1 MMNHNIKEYSI
12 SLICVLIAFLV
23 SLASSQNGVSYN
35 NYPISIICMALSF
48 IIHWLVFIPSYF
60 YKTEKFYDIT
70 GTVAYL
76 SILLTTAYLINL
88 VNDEGI
94 LLRSII
100 SIIFVMIWAIRLGIF
115 LFKRV
120 IKVGEDKRFEHA
132 KKSFSKFLM
141 FFNISALWVFLTIV
155 NVLTMI
161 INNSDSITDLF
172 FIIGVT
178 IAIIGF
184 IIEVVADMQKR
195 KFRTNISNKGQFI
208 SSGLWSISRHP
219 NYFGEMMIWVGMSF
233 ATIPILIGWQFITL
247 ISPIFVIFLL
257 TKVSG
262 INLLEASA
270 NDKWG
275 ADKNYQDYK
284 DKTSVLI
291 PFLGSK
297 R

>member
-1 MMNHNIKEYSI
+1 MNHNIKEYSI
-12 SLICVLIAFLV
+12 SLICILIAFLV
-23 SLASSQNGVSYN
+23 SFAAAQNGPSYN
-35 NYPISIICMALSF
+35 NYPISIICMSLSF
-48 IIHWLVFIPSYF
+48 IIHWIIFIPSYI

-70 GTVAYL
+70 GTVAYI
-76 SILLTTAYLINL
+76 SILITTVYLLNV

-94 LLRSII
+94 LLRSIL
-100 SIIFVMIWAIRLGIF
+100 STIFVMIWAVRLGIF

-120 IKVGEDKRFEHA
+120 IEVGEDKRFKVA

-161 INNSDSITDLF
+161 INNSDSVTDLF
-172 FIIGVT
+172 FIIGVR

-184 IIEVVADMQKR
+184 IIEVVADTQKR

-291 PFLGSK
+291 PFLRNK

>member
-1 MMNHNIKEYSI
+1 MNHNIKEYSI

-161 INNSDSITDLF
+161 INNSDSVTDLF
-172 FIIGVT
+172 FIIGVR

>member
-1 MMNHNIKEYSI
+1 MNHNIKEYSI

-161 INNSDSITDLF
+161 INNSDSVTDLF
-172 FIIGVT
+172 FIIGFT
-178 IAIIGF
+178 IVIIGF

-195 KFRTNISNKGQFI
+195 KYRTNISNKGQFI

>member
-1 MMNHNIKEYSI
+1 MNHNIKEYSI

-161 INNSDSITDLF
+161 INNSDSVTDLF
-172 FIIGVT
+172 FIIGFT
-178 IAIIGF
+178 IVIIGF

-195 KFRTNISNKGQFI
+195 IFRTNISNKGQFI

-219 NYFGEMMIWVGMSF
+219 NYFGEMMIWVGMSVV
-233 ATIPILIGWQFITL
+233 TIPILIGWQFITL

>member
-1 MMNHNIKEYSI
+1 MNQNIKEYSI

-48 IIHWLVFIPSYF
+48 IIHWLVFFPSYF

-70 GTVAYL
+70 GTVTYL

-88 VNDEGI
+88 VNDEGV

-161 INNSDSITDLF
+161 INNSDSVTDLF
-172 FIIGVT
+172 FIIGFT
-178 IAIIGF
+178 IVIIGF

-195 KFRTNISNKGQFI
+195 KFRANISNKGQFI
-208 SSGLWSISRHP
+208 NSGLWSISRHP

-233 ATIPILIGWQFITL
+233 VTIPILIGWQFITL

-275 ADKNYQDYK
+275 ADKNYQHYK

>member
-1 MMNHNIKEYSI
+1 MNHNIKEYCI
-12 SLICVLIAFLV
+12 SLICLLIAFLV

-35 NYPISIICMALSF
+35 DYPISIICMALSF

-60 YKTEKFYDIT
+60 FKTEKFYDIT

-161 INNSDSITDLF
+161 INNSDSVTDLF
-172 FIIGVT
+172 FIIGFKIV
-178 IAIIGF
+178 IIGF

-219 NYFGEMMIWVGMSF
+219 NYFGEMMIWIGMSF
-233 ATIPILIGWQFITL
+233 VTIPILIGWQFITL

>member
-1 MMNHNIKEYSI
+1 MNHNIKEYSI

-88 VNDEGI
+88 VNDEGV

-161 INNSDSITDLF
+161 INNSDSVTDLF
-172 FIIGVT
+172 FIIGVS

-195 KFRTNISNKGQFI
+195 IFRTNISNKGQFI

-233 ATIPILIGWQFITL
+233 VTIPILIGWQFITL

>member
-1 MMNHNIKEYSI
+1 MNHNIKEYSI

-48 IIHWLVFIPSYF
+48 IIHWLVFFPSYF

-94 LLRSII
+94 LLRSIV

-161 INNSDSITDLF
+161 INNSDSVTDLF
-172 FIIGVT
+172 FIIGFT
-178 IAIIGF
+178 IVIIGF

-195 KFRTNISNKGQFI
+195 KFRSNISNKGQFI
-208 SSGLWSISRHP
+208 NSGLWSISRHP

-233 ATIPILIGWQFITL
+233 VTIPILIGWQFITL

>member
-1 MMNHNIKEYSI
+1 MNHNIKEYSI

-161 INNSDSITDLF
+161 INNSDSVTDLF
-172 FIIGVT
+172 FIIGVS

-195 KFRTNISNKGQFI
+195 IFRTNISNKGQFI

-233 ATIPILIGWQFITL
+233 VTIPILIGWQFITL

>member
-1 MMNHNIKEYSI
+1 MNHNIKEYSI

-94 LLRSII
+94 LLRSIV

-161 INNSDSITDLF
+161 INNSDSVTDLF
-172 FIIGVT
+172 FIIGFT
-178 IAIIGF
+178 IVIIGF

-233 ATIPILIGWQFITL
+233 VTIPILIGWQFITL

-257 TKVSG
+257 IKVSG
-262 INLLEASA
+262 INLLESSA

>member
-1 MMNHNIKEYSI
+1 MNHNIKEYSI

-161 INNSDSITDLF
+161 INNSDSVTDLF
-172 FIIGVT
+172 FIIGLT
-178 IAIIGF
+178 IVIIGF

-219 NYFGEMMIWVGMSF
+219 NYFGEMMIWIGMSF
-233 ATIPILIGWQFITL
+233 VTIPILIGWQFITL

>member
-1 MMNHNIKEYSI
+1 MNHNIKEYSI

-94 LLRSII
+94 LLRSIV

-161 INNSDSITDLF
+161 INNSDSVTDLF
-172 FIIGVT
+172 FIIGVS

-233 ATIPILIGWQFITL
+233 VTIPILIGWQFITL

>member
-1 MMNHNIKEYSI
+1 MNHNIKEYSI

-161 INNSDSITDLF
+161 INNSDSVTDLF
-172 FIIGVT
+172 FIIGFT
-178 IAIIGF
+178 IVIIGF

-195 KFRTNISNKGQFI
+195 KFRTKFSNKGQFI

-219 NYFGEMMIWVGMSF
+219 NYFGCLLY
-233 ATIPILIGWQFITL
+233 T
-247 ISPIFVIFLL
+247 SP
-257 TKVSG
+257 SPR
-262 INLLEASA
+262 
-270 NDKWG
+270 D
-275 ADKNYQDYK
+275 
-284 DKTSVLI
+284 
-291 PFLGSK
+291 
-297 R
+297 

>member
-1 MMNHNIKEYSI
+1 MNHNIKEYSI

-172 FIIGVT
+172 FIIGVS

-219 NYFGEMMIWVGMSF
+219 NYFGEMMIWVGMSVV
-233 ATIPILIGWQFITL
+233 TIPILIGWQFITL

>member
-1 MMNHNIKEYSI
+1 MNHNIKEYSI

-23 SLASSQNGVSYN
+23 SFASSQNGASYN

-76 SILLTTAYLINL
+76 SILLTTAYLISV
-88 VNDEGI
+88 VNDEGV
-94 LLRSII
+94 LLRSLI
-100 SIIFVMIWAIRLGIF
+100 SILFVMIWAVRLGIF

-120 IKVGEDKRFEHA
+120 IKVGEDKRFKHA

-161 INNSDSITDLF
+161 INNSDSVSDLF
-172 FIIGVT
+172 FIIGFS
-178 IAIIGF
+178 ISIIGF
-184 IIEVVADMQKR
+184 IIEVVADIQKR
-195 KFRTNISNKGQFI
+195 KFRMNISNKGQFI
-208 SSGLWSISRHP
+208 NSGLWSISRHP
-219 NYFGEMMIWVGMSF
+219 NYFGEMMIWVGISF
-233 ATIPILIGWQFITL
+233 VSIPILIGWQFITL

-291 PFLGSK
+291 PFLRNK

>member
-1 MMNHNIKEYSI
+1 MNHNIKEYSI

-155 NVLTMI
+155 NVQTMI
-161 INNSDSITDLF
+161 INNSDSVTDLF

-219 NYFGEMMIWVGMSF
+219 NYFGEMMIWVGISF
-233 ATIPILIGWQFITL
+233 VSIPILIGWQFITL

-275 ADKNYQDYK
+275 ADKNYQDYR

>member
-1 MMNHNIKEYSI
+1 MNHNIKEYSI

-161 INNSDSITDLF
+161 INNSDSVTDLF
-172 FIIGVT
+172 FIIGFT
-178 IAIIGF
+178 IVIIGF

-233 ATIPILIGWQFITL
+233 VTIPILIGWQFITL

-275 ADKNYQDYK
+275 ADKNYQDYR

>member
-1 MMNHNIKEYSI
+1 MNHNIKEYCI

-60 YKTEKFYDIT
+60 FKTEKFYDIT
-70 GTVAYL
+70 GTVAYI

-161 INNSDSITDLF
+161 INNSDSVTDLF
-172 FIIGVT
+172 FIIGIK

-233 ATIPILIGWQFITL
+233 VTIPILIGWQFITL

>member
-1 MMNHNIKEYSI
+1 MNQNIKEYSI

-88 VNDEGI
+88 VNDEGV

-161 INNSDSITDLF
+161 INNSDSVTDLF
-172 FIIGVT
+172 FIIGFT
-178 IAIIGF
+178 IVIIGF

-195 KFRTNISNKGQFI
+195 KFRANISNKGQFI
-208 SSGLWSISRHP
+208 NSGLWSISRHP

-233 ATIPILIGWQFITL
+233 VTIPILIGWQFITL

-275 ADKNYQDYK
+275 ADKNYQHYK

-291 PFLGSK
+291 PFLRNK

>member
-1 MMNHNIKEYSI
+1 MNHNIKEYSI

-161 INNSDSITDLF
+161 INNSDSVADLF
-172 FIIGVT
+172 FITGYSIS
-178 IAIIGF
+178 IIGF
-184 IIEVVADMQKR
+184 IIEVVADIQKR
-195 KFRTNISNKGQFI
+195 KFRMKISNKGQFI
-208 SSGLWSISRHP
+208 NSGLWSISRHP

-233 ATIPILIGWQFITL
+233 VTIPILIGWQFITL

>member
-1 MMNHNIKEYSI
+1 MNHNIKEYSI

-161 INNSDSITDLF
+161 INNSDSVTDLF
-172 FIIGVT
+172 FIIGFT
-178 IAIIGF
+178 IVIIGF

-257 TKVSG
+257 IKVSG

-275 ADKNYQDYK
+275 ADKNYQDYR

>member
-1 MMNHNIKEYSI
+1 MNHNIKEYCI
-12 SLICVLIAFLV
+12 SLICLLIAFLV

-60 YKTEKFYDIT
+60 FKTEKFYDIT
-70 GTVAYL
+70 GTVAYI

-161 INNSDSITDLF
+161 INNSDSVTDLF
-172 FIIGVT
+172 FIIGFKIV
-178 IAIIGF
+178 IIGF

-233 ATIPILIGWQFITL
+233 VTIPILIGWQFITL

-257 TKVSG
+257 NKVSG

-284 DKTSVLI
+284 DQTSVLI

>member
-1 MMNHNIKEYSI
+1 MNHNIKEYSI

-161 INNSDSITDLF
+161 INNSDSVTDLF
-172 FIIGVT
+172 FIIGVM

>member
-1 MMNHNIKEYSI
+1 MNHNIKEYSI

-161 INNSDSITDLF
+161 INNSDSVTDLF
-172 FIIGVT
+172 FIIGVS

-195 KFRTNISNKGQFI
+195 IFRTNISNKGQFI

-233 ATIPILIGWQFITL
+233 VTIPILIGWQFITL

-291 PFLGSK
+291 PFLRSK

>member
-1 MMNHNIKEYSI
+1 MNHNIKEYSI

-94 LLRSII
+94 LLRSIV

-161 INNSDSITDLF
+161 INNSDSVTDLF
-172 FIIGVT
+172 FIIGVS

-219 NYFGEMMIWVGMSF
+219 NYFGEMMIWVGMSVV
-233 ATIPILIGWQFITL
+233 TIPILIGWQFITL

>member
-1 MMNHNIKEYSI
+1 MNHNIKEYSI

-172 FIIGVT
+172 FIIGVS

-233 ATIPILIGWQFITL
+233 VTIPILIGWQFITL

>member
-1 MMNHNIKEYSI
+1 MNHNIKEYSI

-94 LLRSII
+94 LLRSIV

-161 INNSDSITDLF
+161 INNSDSVTDLF
-172 FIIGVT
+172 FIIGVS

>member
-1 MMNHNIKEYSI
+1 MNHNIKEYCI

-35 NYPISIICMALSF
+35 DYPISIICMALSF

-60 YKTEKFYDIT
+60 FKTEKFYDIT

-161 INNSDSITDLF
+161 INNSDSVTDLF
-172 FIIGVT
+172 FIIGFKIV
-178 IAIIGF
+178 IIGF

-233 ATIPILIGWQFITL
+233 VTIPILIGWQFITL

>member
-1 MMNHNIKEYSI
+1 MNHNIKEYSI
-12 SLICVLIAFLV
+12 SLICILIAFLV

-161 INNSDSITDLF
+161 INNSDSVTDLF
-172 FIIGVT
+172 FIIGVS

-219 NYFGEMMIWVGMSF
+219 NYFGEMMIWVGMSVV
-233 ATIPILIGWQFITL
+233 TIPILIGWQFITL